1 MRDSDSFI
9 EQIKSRLME
18 SLDSYIK
25 KSEETRS
32 RYSAAL
38 KELLSQSSTE
48 LQRLIESNQKCE
60 VGLSK
65 EYDEY
70 KELCVPFENRWRNFE
85 EADNWAKDILMERT
99 TFAVDGGQD
108 FFGKELNIPI
118 AIVQIGWFKNPH
130 LLNAGYEKCSELHL
144 IMPDEILGRE
154 IKEMPPETFV
164 GQKRFSL
171 EIKKLKDFL
180 ESQKDWETSDKRMP
194 VAFFDGAFVVS
205 LARREIQSDIAEQV
219 REVINLSE
227 ETKVPVVGY
236 IDRSHAYDLL
246 SLFSIFSNPS
256 SGPTEEK
263 VNRTSSF
270 IEMDDLLIL
279 ENLNILQKWG
289 DRTIFFYSNRKDL
302 KSFFEDKTFEDKT
315 PPPIGFV
322 YLKTVSD
329 FLPARLD
336 IPSWV
341 FRDGKLKEVLDVV
354 LAECIVSRQG
364 YPYPLCCADQMAF
377 IGRQQREPFIH
388 ILQKLISKKN
398 FKLSYSRKVKT
409 KKTFRDF

>member
-1 MRDSDSFI
+1 MRDSDSFT
-9 EQIKSRLME
+9 EEVKSRLME
-18 SLDSYIK
+18 SLDGYIE

-38 KELLSQSSTE
+38 EKLLSQSFIE

-60 VGLSK
+60 VGLSEEFDWHK
-65 EYDEY
+65 G
-70 KELCVPFENRWRNFE
+70 LCVSFEHGWKNFE

-118 AIVQIGWFKNPH
+118 AIVQIGWFENHH
-130 LLNAGYEKCSELHL
+130 LLNARYEKRSELHL

-154 IKEMPPETFV
+154 IKEIPPETYV

-227 ETKVPVVGY
+227 KTKVPVVGY

-246 SLFSIFSNPS
+246 SLFRVLSNPTPNS
-256 SGPTEEK
+256 TEEK
-263 VNRTSSF
+263 VDRTSSF

-279 ENLNILQKWG
+279 ESLNILQKWG

-302 KSFFEDKTFEDKT
+302 KSFFGDKT
-315 PPPIGFV
+315 PSPIGFV

-388 ILQKLISKKN
+388 ILQKLMSKKN

-409 KKTFRDF
+409 KETFRDF